1 MDHSLPGTSVH
12 GILQARILEWVAV
25 SFSLWSGRNY
35 LVSLLWPASLNRSV
49 DNQPLPLKASGSMS
63 QRLPDHCHHQ
73 GPSVSTKLPCLTVP
87 CPLGVGQVTVS
98 VNCTQANR
106 CVLDHHLFLWTCFRG
121 WKWHLLSL
129 VQMVFDVSG
138 WPKSCSRLSVH
149 SHGKPQMNFWA
160 NPARD
165 PRPPR
170 E

>member
-1 MDHSLPGTSVH
+1 
-12 GILQARILEWVAV
+12 
-25 SFSLWSGRNY
+25 
-35 LVSLLWPASLNRSV
+35 
-49 DNQPLPLKASGSMS
+49 MS
-63 QRLPDHCHHQ
+63 QGLPDHCHHQ
-73 GPSVSTKLPCLTVP
+73 GPSVSTKLPCLTVL

-106 CVLDHHLFLWTCFRG
+106 CILDHHLFLWTCFRC

-149 SHGKPQMNFWA
+149 SYGKPQMNFWS

-170 E
+170 EENFCQAAAPDHPWFRPATPWQLLLISSSICVSD